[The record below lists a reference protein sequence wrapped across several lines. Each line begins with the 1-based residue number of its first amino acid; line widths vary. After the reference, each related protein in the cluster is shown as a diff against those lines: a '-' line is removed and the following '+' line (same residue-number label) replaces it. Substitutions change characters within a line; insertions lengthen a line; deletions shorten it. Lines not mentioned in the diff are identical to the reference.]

1 MWVGEKFRLC
11 HFDHIGEDDNDEYF
25 NDQGECMRF
34 KLNSN
39 NQDIK
44 YIIDNVF
51 YTRTNLG
58 GYSIDIICNNAY
70 IVTTPSSI
78 SGKTYEIINHTSINE
93 LSFNIW

>member
-39 NQDIK
+39 KETKFLDIGMLRMDGATDRTV
-44 YIIDNVF
+44 IF
-51 YTRTNLG
+51 YPKG
-58 GYSIDIICNNAY
+58 
-70 IVTTPSSI
+70 
-78 SGKTYEIINHTSINE
+78 
-93 LSFNIW
+93 